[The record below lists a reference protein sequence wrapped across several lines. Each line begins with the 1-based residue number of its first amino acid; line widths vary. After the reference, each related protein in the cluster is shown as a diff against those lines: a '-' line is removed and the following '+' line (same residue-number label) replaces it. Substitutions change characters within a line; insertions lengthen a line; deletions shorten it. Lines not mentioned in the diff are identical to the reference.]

1 MSYHLKHNF
10 VWESFLLCWVPLSI
24 FFFMYQV
31 IGVEPLESNILTGG
45 KPGTKTEQV
54 STNFKSNMLIL
65 ISKLYLFSCGTT
77 GPHKIQGIGAGFVP
91 RNLDQDVLDEVI
103 AVCSYAFLLSSS
115 ICYNPMF
122 SVVS

>member
-1 MSYHLKHNF
+1 M
-10 VWESFLLCWVPLSI
+10 
-24 FFFMYQV
+24 
-31 IGVEPLESNILTGG
+31 
-45 KPGTKTEQV
+45 
-54 STNFKSNMLIL
+54 
-65 ISKLYLFSCGTT
+65 